1 MIGLFKQK
9 SPANIVLLFIFGLL
23 LKLPLFLYPKAVVAT
38 ENDGRLFQFL
48 VSFVTA
54 GEGKPMLSAII
65 AFLLLYIQ
73 ALLINYL
80 INEYR
85 MTTRQTFL
93 PGMAYL
99 MITSFLP
106 EWNLLSAALVANT
119 LIIWAFIKLFRLY
132 NIAAASSSIYNI
144 GLLIGLSTFL
154 FFPSVF
160 FGVCLLLGLMILRPF
175 RLNELFLFLLG
186 VVTPYY
192 FYYVYLYLTNNFS
205 THKLLPKIAIQI
217 QEVHGNI
224 WLIASTFLLIIPF
237 LIGGYYI
244 QTHLRKMLIQARKNW
259 SILLLYLLV
268 ALFIPFINNTHT
280 FHNWILIAAP
290 FASFHTTAY
299 LYPPRKWWPLFL
311 FSITLGAILAQ
322 QYFTTSWQ

>member
-1 MIGLFKQK
+1 VIGLFKQK

-23 LKLPLFLYPKAVVAT
+23 LKLPLFLYPKAIT
-38 ENDGRLFQFL
+38 TGPNDGRLYQFL
-48 VSFVTA
+48 VGYLQGGSVIVCSLISF
-54 GEGKPMLSAII
+54 L
-65 AFLLLYIQ
+65 FLYVQ
-73 ALLINYL
+73 ALLVNYL

-106 EWNLLSAALVANT
+106 EWNFLSASLLTST

-132 NIAAASSSIYNI
+132 NVDNASASIFNI
-144 GLLIGLSTFL
+144 GLIIGISSFL

-160 FGVCLLLGLMILRPF
+160 FGICILLGLLILRPF

-192 FYYVYLYLTNNFS
+192 FYAVYLYLTNAFS
-205 THKLLPKIAIQI
+205 VKKFVPVIGLQ
-217 QEVHGNI
+217 VHEINATV
-224 WLIASTFLLIIPF
+224 WLAASTFLLIIPF
-237 LIGGYYI
+237 LIGGYFI
-244 QTHLRKMLIQARKNW
+244 QTHLRKMLIQVRKNW

-268 ALFIPFINNTHT
+268 ALFIPFINNSNS
-280 FHNWILIAAP
+280 FHNWVLLAAP
-290 FASFHTTAY
+290 FAAFHTPAY
-299 LYPPRKWWPLFL
+299 LYPPRKWLPLAIFA
-311 FSITLGAILAQ
+311 ITIGFIVAQ
-322 QYFTTSWQ
+322 QYFTTAWH